1 MKKVHIKRAVIVL
14 LFMMPLYMASQEK
27 LKGNKIVV
35 TENREISPFEKIVI
49 KDKID
54 VEIIQGNETFVK
66 VETDENIQFAVLTE
80 VKGNTLTISLSH
92 KITRRKLLKVYISV
106 NDLINEI
113 STSDR
118 ADITS
123 NGILN
128 FDRLTINAAGD
139 SEITMNVKCSQ
150 FTLNNL
156 ESANL
161 NLSVNTDEGII
172 TTNKTG
178 RAKINLKS
186 EKMEIFSKGNSTT
199 ELTGTTTELI
209 VHAEN
214 KSNLKAEGLESD
226 EITVTASDNSDIH
239 VNAKNSIIISA
250 INSAEIY
257 IYNKPKISIDKFI
270 DKAILRKK

>member
-1 MKKVHIKRAVIVL
+1 MEFIYTLVADSETNIKEGKLAVNSPIGKGL
-14 LFMMPLYMASQEK
+14 LGKEV
-27 LKGNKIVV
+27 GDV
-35 TENREISPFEKIVI
+35 
-49 KDKID
+49 
-54 VEIIQGNETFVK
+54 VEIK
-66 VETDENIQFAVLTE
+66 VP
-80 VKGNTLTISLSH
+80 
-92 KITRRKLLKVYISV
+92 
-106 NDLINEI
+106 
-113 STSDR
+113 
-118 ADITS
+118 

-139 SEITMNVKCSQ
+139 SEITMNVKCSH